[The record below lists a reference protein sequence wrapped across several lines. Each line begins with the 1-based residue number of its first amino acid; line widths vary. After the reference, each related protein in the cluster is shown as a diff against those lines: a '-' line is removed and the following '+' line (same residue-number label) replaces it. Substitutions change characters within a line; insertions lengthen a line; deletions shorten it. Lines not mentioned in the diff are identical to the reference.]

1 MTVVLATPTGGMI
14 PTNENLVLV
23 GKPPAQSLIRTAR
36 SIDKKVDIFVSVG
49 KFEVES

>member
-1 MTVVLATPTGGMI
+1 MTAVLATPTGGMI

-36 SIDKKVDIFVSVG
+36 NVDKKVDIFVSLG
-49 KFEVES
+49 KFGVES